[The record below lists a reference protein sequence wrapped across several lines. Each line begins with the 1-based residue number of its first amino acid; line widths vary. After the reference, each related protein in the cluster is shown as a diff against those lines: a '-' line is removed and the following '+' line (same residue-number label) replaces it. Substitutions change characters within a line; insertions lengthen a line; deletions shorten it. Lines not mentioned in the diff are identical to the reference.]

1 MSRALPNGNAITT
14 DGNGTIGGSGSSRLQ
29 GQKLV
34 TAIAPE
40 GIASEGVASDAID
53 ANRAGNQTG
62 SALTAQRPGYDS
74 NNTGSAP
81 KQPADR
87 TLEKGLEL
95 ARDLAARGR

>member
-1 MSRALPNGNAITT
+1 M
-14 DGNGTIGGSGSSRLQ
+14 DGSGSFRSQ

-34 TAIAPE
+34 TAIAPD
-40 GIASEGVASDAID
+40 GID
-53 ANRAGNQTG
+53 ANRAGSQTG
-62 SALTAQRPGYDS
+62 IALTAQRPGYDS
-74 NNTGSAP
+74 NNTGAAP